1 MKTVNITYVRT
12 KEADKLKSIRES
24 VFSADN
30 EELSKEGKD
39 TVEALAQQTWLTY
52 EAESDEDVAILSPNL
67 AVRLALYNR
76 GASLA
81 QLNEI
86 RDKMED
92 PNFVPV
98 DGVYDLADVLNTV
111 RERRKMSPEDKA
123 LKILAELDPAVREA
137 VLARFNAANATA

>member
-1 MKTVNITYVRT
+1 MKTTNVTYVRT
-12 KEADKLKSIRES
+12 KDGDKLKSIRES
-24 VFSADN
+24 VFTADN
-30 EELSKEGKD
+30 EELTKEGKEPI
-39 TVEALAQQTWLTY
+39 EALAQQTFLVY
-52 EAESDEDVAILSPNL
+52 EAESDEDVDTLSQNPT
-67 AVRLALYNR
+67 VRVALYNR

-86 RDKMED
+86 RDKIED
-92 PNFVPV
+92 SSFVPV